1 MPFISEQVGP
11 GESRSLVTAT
21 RPAKARLARALLVVW
36 APVVLLVLSSLMTSH
51 WVPLPTPNT
60 QSERLRAGIAALEA
74 TTPNG
79 PGRVPAADSW
89 TIYHVLYAGCR
100 CSRLVF
106 DYLSERLPQG
116 ELREVVLLIGG
127 EDEQLSAACQASG
140 VACIEL
146 TQEQLENEFG
156 IESAPL
162 FVVVDPAGEPL
173 YVGGYTDRKQ
183 GLDYRDLDI
192 VARLRDGEQVTPL
205 PVFGCGVSTSLQ
217 DALDP
222 LGLKY

>member
-1 MPFISEQVGP
+1 M
-11 GESRSLVTAT
+11 RAT
-21 RPAKARLARALLVVW
+21 GHAKARFARALLIVW

-51 WVPLPTPNT
+51 WVPLPTPTT
-60 QSERLRAGIAALEA
+60 QNERLRAGLAALH
-74 TTPNG
+74 
-79 PGRVPAADSW
+79 VPASDVSERVVPAESW

-106 DYLSERLPQG
+106 DYLSERLPES

-127 EDEQLSAACQASG
+127 EDERLTAACKASG

-146 TQEQLENEFG
+146 TQEQLEEDFG
-156 IESAPL
+156 IECAPL
-162 FVVVDPAGEPL
+162 FVVADPAGKPL

-183 GLDYRDLDI
+183 ALDYRDLDI
-192 VARLRDGEQVTPL
+192 VARLQEGEQVSPL